1 MTGQVKRQ
9 IIRGATKNCAAKNP
23 EKCRYHGKQFKEI
36 KTIHAA
42 LDSMF
47 ERVGKDLKPNLVI
60 TPDKEARTLLMEKVQ
75 SRWEYAEDNLTSKE
89 RWAVNSYSDEYGS
102 NHIRYVLLSPEKTF
116 DFNGDSM
123 ENVHKRIALLDNVL
137 EAHSADIS
145 DVPLWRGVKSFSQEL
160 EGIKVGQV
168 INTPSFTSTSS
179 DPEVAV
185 AFSSKEAPIL
195 LRIKASKGFQ
205 MSGYHTSEM
214 EVLLKRGSNF
224 KVASITENVHLEKTN
239 SRFGSD
245 PVVRGITL
253 VELEEI

>member
-1 MTGQVKRQ
+1 MSGQVKRQ
-9 IIRGATKNCAAKNP
+9 IVRGATKNCTAKNP
-23 EKCRYHGKQFKEI
+23 DKCRYHGKQFKEI
-36 KTIHAA
+36 KSLHVA
-42 LDSMF
+42 LDAMF

-60 TPDKEARTLLMEKVQ
+60 TPNKEARTELMDKVQ
-75 SRWEYAEDNLTSKE
+75 SRWNYAEENLTYKE

-102 NHIRYVLLSPEKTF
+102 NHIRYVLMSPEKTF

-123 ENVHKRIALLDNVL
+123 ESVHKRVSLLDGIL
-137 EAHSADIS
+137 ESHSTDIS
-145 DVPLWRGVKSFSQEL
+145 DVPLWRGVKAFSQEF
-160 EGIKVGQV
+160 EGVHVGQV
-168 INTPSFTSTSS
+168 VRTPSFTSTSS

-195 LRIKASKGFQ
+195 LKIKASSGFQ

-214 EVLLKRGSNF
+214 EVLLKRDSNF
-224 KVASITENVHLEKTN
+224 RVVAITENVHLEKSN

-253 VELEEI
+253 VELEEV